1 MTEFINTEIY
11 NDQSFAEASRHWSN
25 SSINSLF
32 DVNGD
37 GQTSRLEW
45 DRAQSVGF
53 LNELSSIN
61 PLVAKSFTDESF
73 ALTTGAYLTKS
84 QYTANLK
91 FDELIEKWVKFD
103 EEQKY
108 LETRIPHQVLNIEK
122 SELDTNNLEED
133 LIGRRYLEQ
142 TEIDNDA

>member
-11 NDQSFAEASRHWSN
+11 NDQSFSEASRHWSN
-25 SSINSLF
+25 ASINSLF

-37 GQTSRLEW
+37 GKTSALEW
-45 DRAQSVGF
+45 DRASNPSL

-61 PLVAKSFTDESF
+61 PLVAKSFTDEHF
-73 ALTTGAYLTKS
+73 ALSTGAYLTKS
-84 QYTANLK
+84 QYTANIN
-91 FDELIEKWVKFD
+91 FDKLVEKWLKFD

-108 LETRIPHQVLNIEK
+108 LNTRMPHEVLNIER
-122 SELDTNNLEED
+122 SELDTNNLSED

-142 TEIDNDA
+142 TEIDNES